1 MRIIVKYILA
11 SVVLLSLAIPA
22 KAEWEPGGEEF
33 SGKSGNDFGLWMTAG
48 IEKKINKKWSVGTEF
63 EYRLKDNIDDRGW
76 GEPAR
81 WTLGIGAEYKVLK
94 WLKLDGGYK
103 FMRDHS
109 CATWNAEKF
118 RESREYWGTKHRFY
132 FSATASYKY
141 RNVKFSLRERWQ
153 YTYRLKV
160 DDVTYDWEDD
170 EFLPKKS
177 KGKNVR
183 RSRVMISY
191 DKKKAWYEP
200 FVSVEMYHGKGIE
213 KMRYTAGCKF
223 KAGNHSAIEVYYRFQ
238 DIMKDDNFNDRDSH
252 ILGVG
257 YNFEF

>member
-1 MRIIVKYILA
+1 MRNLVKC
-11 SVVLLSLAIPA
+11 VVVAFVAIAVSIPA
-22 KAEWEPGGEEF
+22 KAEWDPTGEEF
-33 SGKSGNDFGLWMTAG
+33 YGKSGNDFGLWMSVG
-48 IEKKINKKWSVGTEF
+48 VEKKINKKWSIGADF
-63 EYRLKDNIDDRGW
+63 EYRLKDNIDGSGW

-81 WTLGIGAEYKVLK
+81 WTLGIGAEFKVLK

-109 CATWNAEKF
+109 CATWDLAKY
-118 RESREYWGTKHRFY
+118 RESRGFWGTKHRFY
-132 FSATASYKY
+132 LSAIASYKY

-153 YTYRLKV
+153 YTYRPEV
-160 DDVTYDWEDD
+160 ADVTYDWEDD
-170 EFLPKKS
+170 EFLPKKG

-191 DKKKAWYEP
+191 DKKGLWLEP

-213 KMRYTAGCKF
+213 KMRYTAGCEF
-223 KAGNHSAIEVYYRFQ
+223 SAGKHNAFEIYYRFQ
-238 DIMKDDNFNDRDSH
+238 DIMEDDNFNDRDSH

-257 YNFEF
+257 YKLKF